1 MVTARLAPTVAV
13 LGLALAAGPAQ
24 AQAPAHAQAQA
35 QAQAQTRAESID
47 WRPAGGDLFAAA
59 PDTPNP
65 ALSAVPAP
73 PNASHPTDP
82 ARLTPPLQPYGEA
95 VAEASRRHGLDP
107 KLLHAVVVVESAYRP
122 DACSPAGA
130 CGLTQLMPGTARDLG
145 VHDRF
150 DPVESLRG
158 GADYLAR
165 QIRRFGD
172 LRLALA
178 AYNAGPQRV
187 ARLGRI
193 PDIAETRLYVVAVV
207 DCYLALTAG
216 RTIRA
221 ARDCVAPT
229 TPGLHP

>member
-1 MVTARLAPTVAV
+1 MVTLCLAPTIAL
-13 LGLALAAGPAQ
+13 LGLTLAPCPAQ
-24 AQAPAHAQAQA
+24 AQG
-35 QAQAQTRAESID
+35 ID

-59 PDTPNP
+59 SHEPAPHAPNP
-65 ALSAVPAP
+65 GQ
-73 PNASHPTDP
+73 PNSTDD
-82 ARLTPPLQPYGEA
+82 ARLTSPLQPYGEA
-95 VAEASRRHGLDP
+95 VTEASRRHGLDP
-107 KLLHAVVVVESAYRP
+107 KLLHAVVVVESAYRSE
-122 DACSPAGA
+122 ACSPAGA

-145 VHDRF
+145 VRDRF
-150 DPVESLRG
+150 DPVENLRG

-178 AYNAGPQRV
+178 AYNSGPGRV

-193 PDIAETRLYVVAVV
+193 PDIAETRLYVIAVV

-221 ARDCVAPT
+221 ARDCAAPAA
-229 TPGLHP
+229 PGPQP